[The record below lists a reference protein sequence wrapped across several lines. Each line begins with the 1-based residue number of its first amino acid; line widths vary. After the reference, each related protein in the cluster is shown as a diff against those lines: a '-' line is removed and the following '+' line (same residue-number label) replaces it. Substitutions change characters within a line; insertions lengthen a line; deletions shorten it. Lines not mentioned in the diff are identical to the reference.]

1 MIAFQKFSTSRFGAY
16 YKLSQADEIP
26 RKKLLCRTY
35 ILALRGVVLSIA
47 EEKKSARGDNEQPIS
62 GFLIPITSFYQSL
75 STISKSPFIPLCPT
89 SYLLNLFWGT
99 HQFKFVYARFEE
111 AITLRA
117 PFDTRDKIVN
127 IDAAGDIILV
137 VGPEKLR
144 LRVKS
149 IFLKTASKLP
159 GTILGPDW
167 KENHIL
173 VTGLPVE
180 IILPEENA
188 MALRCICAIL
198 HHQNRL
204 LPQVMAVNDVLR
216 IAVAANKFG
225 VVDALTFAS
234 EFWLSPVNKGAS
246 DLIVLA
252 AAASLFKNAQ
262 AFRDI
267 TKALVLN
274 YGDSYLA
281 LLSEDV
287 RSILG
292 DRVFCLL
299 EKQRGFARL
308 KLGEIL
314 IGGINA
320 LGYGVN
326 W

>member
-1 MIAFQKFSTSRFGAY
+1 MT
-16 YKLSQADEIP
+16 
-26 RKKLLCRTY
+26 
-35 ILALRGVVLSIA
+35 
-47 EEKKSARGDNEQPIS
+47 
-62 GFLIPITSFYQSL
+62 
-75 STISKSPFIPLCPT
+75 
-89 SYLLNLFWGT
+89 
-99 HQFKFVYARFEE
+99 
-111 AITLRA
+111 
-117 PFDTRDKIVN
+117 DTRDKIVN

-149 IFLKTASKLP
+149 IFLKAASKLP

-292 DRVFCLL
+292 DRVFC
-299 EKQRGFARL
+299 KFQPM
-308 KLGEIL
+308 
-314 IGGINA
+314 
-320 LGYGVN
+320 
-326 W
+326 